1 MYAIVEFRLTQ
12 EVEIVP
18 CTWVTGNNCLWP
30 KVSTDKAVKLVRK
43 GGPPGPGF
51 SEFEVTVKG
60 LFNSYE
66 EGRSKLERSRFTSDL
81 SDEEI
86 RPKRRRFRPTRWSE
100 SDSSSDEFPEAP
112 MPLCARQNSPSS
124 QRLESQSASPARSIH
139 SEMSQAALMRG
150 ASGSSQSSST
160 SINTLAPSPQDKG
173 ACGSFQ
179 TPKTSTRTPAPSS
192 RNKAPAVVFIFVDAS
207 GFSTASQTLT
217 RMSAPS
223 RLDQALQAM
232 QHMTPSTSAS
242 TCADLRATAR
252 ILSAAEFQ
260 RRVLN
265 GMSVMRSQQTEIMD
279 MISTLLRARESFVV
293 EPSQPILVDP
303 LDTPEAIEVF
313 DGALTDATSEALVVE
328 LTSLGDLSIKT
339 TVRSMLAHLISDEAA
354 AKFSMDGRK
363 GKKVFRSLKLYK
375 LIFAAIKRTKHCKE
389 STKKEVETEV
399 KEWLRRAK
407 ERCTTSKGE

>member
-1 MYAIVEFRLTQ
+1 MRSNPSHL
-12 EVEIVP
+12 VP
-18 CTWVTGNNCLWP
+18 L
-30 KVSTDKAVKLVRK
+30 LH
-43 GGPPGPGF
+43 
-51 SEFEVTVKG
+51 
-60 LFNSYE
+60 L
-66 EGRSKLERSRFTSDL
+66 
-81 SDEEI
+81 
-86 RPKRRRFRPTRWSE
+86 
-100 SDSSSDEFPEAP
+100 
-112 MPLCARQNSPSS
+112 
-124 QRLESQSASPARSIH
+124 
-139 SEMSQAALMRG
+139 
-150 ASGSSQSSST
+150 
-160 SINTLAPSPQDKG
+160 
-173 ACGSFQ
+173 
-179 TPKTSTRTPAPSS
+179 
-192 RNKAPAVVFIFVDAS
+192 APAVVFIFVDAS

-375 LIFAAIKRTKHCKE
+375 LIFGK
-389 STKKEVETEV
+389 
-399 KEWLRRAK
+399 
-407 ERCTTSKGE
+407 

>member
-1 MYAIVEFRLTQ
+1 MYAIVEFTLTQ

-18 CTWVTGNNCLWP
+18 CTWVTGNKCLWP

-192 RNKAPAVVFIFVDAS
+192 RNK
-207 GFSTASQTLT
+207 
-217 RMSAPS
+217 
-223 RLDQALQAM
+223 ALQAM

>member
-1 MYAIVEFRLTQ
+1 
-12 EVEIVP
+12 
-18 CTWVTGNNCLWP
+18 
-30 KVSTDKAVKLVRK
+30 
-43 GGPPGPGF
+43 
-51 SEFEVTVKG
+51 
-60 LFNSYE
+60 
-66 EGRSKLERSRFTSDL
+66 
-81 SDEEI
+81 
-86 RPKRRRFRPTRWSE
+86 
-100 SDSSSDEFPEAP
+100 

-192 RNKAPAVVFIFVDAS
+192 RNKDAS

>member
-1 MYAIVEFRLTQ
+1 MYAIVEFTITQ
-12 EVEIVP
+12 EMEIVP

-192 RNKAPAVVFIFVDAS
+192 RNKA
-207 GFSTASQTLT
+207 
-217 RMSAPS
+217 
-223 RLDQALQAM
+223 LQAM

-313 DGALTDATSEALVVE
+313 DGALTDATSEALVSNCCYQC
-328 LTSLGDLSIKT
+328 LPIL
-339 TVRSMLAHLISDEAA
+339 
-354 AKFSMDGRK
+354 
-363 GKKVFRSLKLYK
+363 
-375 LIFAAIKRTKHCKE
+375 
-389 STKKEVETEV
+389 
-399 KEWLRRAK
+399 
-407 ERCTTSKGE
+407 

>member
-160 SINTLAPSPQDKG
+160 SINTLAPSPQDK
-173 ACGSFQ
+173 
-179 TPKTSTRTPAPSS
+179 
-192 RNKAPAVVFIFVDAS
+192 DAS

-313 DGALTDATSEALVVE
+313 DGALADATSEALVVE

-363 GKKVFRSLKLYK
+363 GKVFRSLKLYK

>member
-1 MYAIVEFRLTQ
+1 
-12 EVEIVP
+12 
-18 CTWVTGNNCLWP
+18 
-30 KVSTDKAVKLVRK
+30 
-43 GGPPGPGF
+43 
-51 SEFEVTVKG
+51 
-60 LFNSYE
+60 
-66 EGRSKLERSRFTSDL
+66 
-81 SDEEI
+81 
-86 RPKRRRFRPTRWSE
+86 
-100 SDSSSDEFPEAP
+100 

-192 RNKAPAVVFIFVDAS
+192 RNK
-207 GFSTASQTLT
+207 
-217 RMSAPS
+217 
-223 RLDQALQAM
+223 ALQAM

-313 DGALTDATSEALVVE
+313 DGALTDATSEAFVSNCCYQCLPI
-328 LTSLGDLSIKT
+328 L
-339 TVRSMLAHLISDEAA
+339 
-354 AKFSMDGRK
+354 
-363 GKKVFRSLKLYK
+363 
-375 LIFAAIKRTKHCKE
+375 
-389 STKKEVETEV
+389 
-399 KEWLRRAK
+399 
-407 ERCTTSKGE
+407 

>member
-18 CTWVTGNNCLWP
+18 YTWVTGNNCLWP

-160 SINTLAPSPQDKG
+160 SINTLAPSPQDK
-173 ACGSFQ
+173 
-179 TPKTSTRTPAPSS
+179 
-192 RNKAPAVVFIFVDAS
+192 DAS